1 LALPLKAGKR
11 IRQLG
16 WALAFAIAALATAA
30 PSVSA
35 ARGAK
40 EFAVTL
46 AAPERKA
53 FEEYIAARAAYD
65 AKLDGY
71 WRAVSDKRSL
81 RRGKK
86 ARGEP
91 LGPDDYVLTFPPVYD
106 GPELSEELSKR
117 WAVFQAKLEEKRKE
131 PRREL
136 PGLADFIAN
145 AKTHYNFEPERI
157 PEREF
162 KLRYAREALALG
174 LTKDQVLRVYALET
188 SGLGTADMV
197 SGIHPIKK
205 TGKPIS
211 SALGY
216 AQLLAANSSDELV
229 QHGSRFLERLAAMRK
244 APDLDPARAASID
257 AKVAALRKMLAA
269 ARSVPHKWDDHV
281 AFARTGRGLGIH
293 TLNLDGD
300 IGPWLQVVKLKG
312 LKEMADRAGVRE
324 MTGAEIE
331 LMNLAGPGT
340 GLEMM
345 RGAAREAP
353 TPNFFDRGGYG
364 RNTIVRGKTSAELL
378 IALDKRM
385 DDNIGNAGAIEFAE
399 VFDQAAAERR
409 AAQ

>member
-1 LALPLKAGKR
+1 MPREAHKR
-11 IRQLG
+11 IRRLG
-16 WALAFAIAALATAA
+16 WAVAFAIAAFAMAA
-30 PSVSA
+30 PSVWA
-35 ARGAK
+35 ARGVK

-53 FEEYIAARAAYD
+53 FEEYIAARSAYD
-65 AKLDGY
+65 GKLDAY
-71 WRAVSDKRSL
+71 WRDVSDTRSK

-91 LGPDDYVLTFPPVYD
+91 LGPDDYVLTFPPTYA
-106 GPELSEELSKR
+106 GPELSADLAKR
-117 WAVFQAKLEEKRKE
+117 WAAFQAKQEEKRKE

-145 AKTHYNFEPERI
+145 AKTHYDFEPERV

-229 QHGSRFLERLAAMRK
+229 QHGGGFLERLTAMRK
-244 APDLDPARAASID
+244 ARDLDPARAAALD
-257 AKVAALRKMLAA
+257 AKIAALRKMLAA

-293 TLNLDGD
+293 ALNLDGD

-312 LKEMADRAGVRE
+312 LKQMADRAGMGE
-324 MTGAEIE
+324 LTGAEIE

-353 TPNFFDRGGYG
+353 TPNFFDRGAYG
-364 RNTIVRGKTSAELL
+364 RNTIVRGKTSVELL
-378 IALDKRM
+378 AALDKRM
-385 DDNIGNAGAIEFAE
+385 ADNIGNEGAIEFAQ
-399 VFDQAAAERR
+399 VFDQAAVERQ